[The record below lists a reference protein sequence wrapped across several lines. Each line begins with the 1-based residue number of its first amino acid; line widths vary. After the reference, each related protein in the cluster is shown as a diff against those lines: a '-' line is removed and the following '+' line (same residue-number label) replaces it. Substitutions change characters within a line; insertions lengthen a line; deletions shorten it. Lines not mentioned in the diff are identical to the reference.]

1 VLSPDA
7 QPDVLV
13 VGGGPGGVAAAVDL
27 AGMGLR
33 VLLAEQRDRLGGAIH
48 RAYVGVGASPV
59 KRNAHHERR
68 WQALL
73 AQVQQLQQA
82 GARLSLQFQSV
93 FLGVEGEGRYLL
105 DDRAAGRVRSVR
117 PRAVVMAVGGVERV
131 LPMPGW
137 ELPGVSTVGGMQ
149 VQFKETGEV
158 PQGPILV
165 AGSGPLALAYA
176 AQLAAAGYPP
186 VALLERGTPFVTALV
201 QPGAAF
207 NSLRRWQ
214 PLAEALGYAR
224 QLWRARVPY
233 HTGCRVTAIE
243 AQAQGLR
250 VSTVNQRGQ
259 TRLYEVAH
267 LALHDGL
274 EVNQTGL
281 PQQSVAGVPVVWAG
295 DCREVLGAEAAL
307 LDGRRAAQQVAA
319 ALGQACPEAGLE
331 APLQAA
337 RRLQAAL
344 RTLYQPPTGTGISP
358 DLSPETVV
366 CRCEGLRAA
375 GFAAL
380 QGAGSAHEIRVV
392 GRFAMGACQ
401 GRFCARN
408 TQALAAQAGVVFEP
422 QDLHGRVPRWPLR
435 PVSVAAL
442 AAYADDQ

>member
-1 VLSPDA
+1 MWSPDL

-13 VGGGPGGVAAAVDL
+13 VGGGPAGVAAAVAL
-27 AGMGLR
+27 AGMGLS

-48 RAYVGVGASPV
+48 RAYAGVGPSPV

-73 AQVQQLQQA
+73 AQAQQA
-82 GARLSLQFQSV
+82 QQMEGRLTLQLQSV
-93 FLGVEGEGRYLL
+93 FLGVEGDGHYLL
-105 DDRAAGRVRSVR
+105 DDRVAGRVRPVR

-131 LPMPGW
+131 LPVPGW

-149 VQFKETGEV
+149 VQLKETGEA

-165 AGSGPLALAYA
+165 AGSGPLPLAYA
-176 AQLAAAGYPP
+176 AQLAAAGHPP
-186 VALLERGTPFVTALV
+186 LALLERGTPFGTALA

-207 NSLRRWQ
+207 NGLRRWQ
-214 PLAEALGYAR
+214 PVAEALGYAR

-243 AQAQGLR
+243 AVAQGLR
-250 VSTVNQRGQ
+250 VTAVNRRGQ
-259 TRLYEVAH
+259 TQVYEVAH

-281 PQQSVAGVPVVWAG
+281 PQQTAAGLPVVWAG
-295 DCREVLGAEAAL
+295 DCREVLGAEAAVE
-307 LDGRRAAQQVAA
+307 DGRRAAQQVAA
-319 ALGQACPEAGLE
+319 ALGQAGAKAGPD
-331 APLQAA
+331 APLRAA

-344 RTLYQPPTGTGISP
+344 RTLYQAPNHSTGIST
-358 DLSPETVV
+358 DLSPDTVV
-366 CRCEGLRAA
+366 CRCEGLRAS

-401 GRFCARN
+401 GRFCSRN
-408 TQALAAQAGVVFEP
+408 AQALAAEAGVAFEP

-442 AAYADDQ
+442 AAYADE

>member
-1 VLSPDA
+1 
-7 QPDVLV
+7 
-13 VGGGPGGVAAAVDL
+13 
-27 AGMGLR
+27 MGLS

-48 RAYVGVGASPV
+48 RAYAGVGPSPV

-73 AQVQQLQQA
+73 AQVQQLE
-82 GARLSLQFQSV
+82 GRLTLQLQSV
-93 FLGVEGEGRYLL
+93 FLGVEGDGHYLL
-105 DDRAAGRVRSVR
+105 DDRVAGRVRPVR

-131 LPMPGW
+131 LPVPGW

-149 VQFKETGEV
+149 VQLKETGEA

-165 AGSGPLALAYA
+165 AGSGPLPLAYA
-176 AQLAAAGYPP
+176 AQLAAAGHPP
-186 VALLERGTPFVTALV
+186 LALLERGTPFGTAMV

-207 NSLRRWQ
+207 NGLRRWQ
-214 PLAEALGYAR
+214 PVAEALGYAR

-243 AQAQGLR
+243 AVAQGLR
-250 VSTVNQRGQ
+250 VTAVNQRGQ
-259 TRLYEVAH
+259 TQVYEVAH

-281 PQQSVAGVPVVWAG
+281 PRQTAAGLPVVWAG
-295 DCREVLGAEAAL
+295 DCREVLGAEAAVE
-307 LDGRRAAQQVAA
+307 DGRRAAQQVAA
-319 ALGQACPEAGLE
+319 ALGQAGAKASPD
-331 APLQAA
+331 APLRAA

-344 RTLYQPPTGTGISP
+344 RTLYQAPACGTGTGSSP
-358 DLSPETVV
+358 DLAPETVV
-366 CRCEGLRAA
+366 CRCEGLRVSS
-375 GFAAL
+375 FAAL

-408 TQALAAQAGVVFEP
+408 AQALAAQAGVAFEP

-442 AAYADDQ
+442 AAYADDQPMTRP